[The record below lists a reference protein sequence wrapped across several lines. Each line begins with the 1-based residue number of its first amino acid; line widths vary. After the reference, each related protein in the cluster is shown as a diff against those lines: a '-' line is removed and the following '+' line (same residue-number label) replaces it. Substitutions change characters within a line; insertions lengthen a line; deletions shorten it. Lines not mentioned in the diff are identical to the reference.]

1 MSISSRAFRVLCVVA
16 LVAVVLAPQSLQ
28 AAGVDSLASLYAGHA
43 HHNSSGDS
51 ENIQLNWTDVT
62 AHGGGKFS
70 ATLQIQAAPIPTCMA
85 TPLIKIPLTDVPIN
99 GKVTAAGKVTF
110 SGKVSM
116 GSDSLTIKDGKGQL
130 SALGRWILGTVTVQN
145 KSFNET
151 VSGKYT
157 FDLNA
162 SSM

>member
-1 MSISSRAFRVLCVVA
+1 MLAGA
-16 LVAVVLAPQSLQ
+16 LASQSLH
-28 AAGVDSLASLYAGHA
+28 AAGVDSLKSLYAGHA
-43 HHNSSGDS
+43 HHNTEGDS

-62 AHGGGKFS
+62 PHGGGKFS
-70 ATLQIQAAPIPTCMA
+70 ATLQIQAAPIPTCGA
-85 TPLIKIPLTDVPIN
+85 APLIKIPLTEVPIN

-110 SGKVSM
+110 SGKVST
-116 GSDSLTIKDGKGQL
+116 GSDSLTIKNGKGQL

-157 FDLNA
+157 FELNA
-162 SSM
+162 SSV